1 MRSRDGLTIGFV
13 GYATIEQA
21 DSASLFEDDVLAL
34 LPSHGAHVVYRGRR
48 VAEQGAE
55 LPLEFHVLWFP
66 SRAALDGYLADP
78 RRHAVIERFGDV
90 FTQKIAVELDDLVS
104 SPDVR

>member
-21 DSASLFEDDVLAL
+21 DSASLLEDDVLAL

-48 VAEQGAE
+48 VAEQGVE

-66 SRAALDGYLADP
+66 SRAALDGVS
-78 RRHAVIERFGDV
+78 RRSAAPCGDRTFRRRLHAEDHG
-90 FTQKIAVELDDLVS
+90 
-104 SPDVR
+104 